1 MKTINNYI
9 EHTLLKP
16 SATQEEITKLIN
28 EAKEHNFFGICINP
42 NYVDFAKKLLQDT
55 DIKLVT
61 VVNFPLA
68 NNDISMTQFQ
78 IEKVLSY
85 GANEI
90 DTVLNISALKNKD
103 YSKVTNDIRLT
114 KEVCPNNILKVILE
128 TDLLTKE
135 EIKTASQCA
144 IEGGAD
150 FVKTSTGFVKGGV
163 GAKIEDVKLMFETVS
178 PYGLQVKAS
187 GGIKNY
193 SYAKELIEAGA
204 KRLGT
209 SSGVEIKLGEVNND

>member
-16 SATQEEITKLIN
+16 NATNDEIIKLIN
-28 EAKEHNFFGICINP
+28 EAKKYDFFGICINP
-42 NYVDFAKKLLQDT
+42 NYIKFAKNLIT
-55 DIKLVT
+55 DSQIKLIT

-68 NNDISMTQFQ
+68 NNEIEMTQFQ
-78 IEKVLSY
+78 VEKALQY
-85 GANEI
+85 GADEI

-103 YSKVTNDIRLT
+103 FKKVSNDIKLT
-114 KEVCPNNILKVILE
+114 KDVCQNNNLKVILE

-135 EIKTASQCA
+135 EIEIACKCA

-150 FVKTSTGFVKGGV
+150 FVKTSTGFTKGGI
-163 GAKIEDVKLMFETVS
+163 GAKIEDVELMHKTVS
-178 PYGLQVKAS
+178 PHGLQVKAS

-193 SYAKELIEAGA
+193 EYAKELIKAGA

-209 SSGVEIKLGEVNND
+209 SSGVEIKLGENQND